1 MDDSWKSDISTPA
14 LVLNYDAML
23 KNIKTMAKFV
33 KDSGVNLR
41 PHLKTAKM
49 PIVAHMI
56 LKEGGANGIAVAK
69 VGEAEIFAQSGI
81 DDILIANQVVDLEHI
96 KRLVMLNKYAL
107 VRCAVDS
114 RKNILDLSKYATQAN
129 MELEVLLEINLGLGR
144 AGVEPGEPAL
154 ELAKFIRDTPGIK
167 LVGLQGYEG
176 HLTPMMNVEQR
187 ETMTK
192 DCMNWLIETKKLLN
206 ENGFNI
212 DYISTSGSATY
223 MHAAMCDGITEVQPG
238 TYVFSDEHLFRVNP
252 IFDIAVTVLSTVQ
265 NQTGKKEFT
274 IDAGTKAIATG
285 DGKPI
290 IKGFPKIKFRVINE
304 EHTQLKSIDA
314 DLKIGQKIELIPAHI
329 CPTIN
334 LYDYIH
340 VIKNNEYIGKW
351 QIFAR
356 GKNY

>member
-1 MDDSWKSDISTPA
+1 MDDSWKSGISTPA

-33 KDSGVNLR
+33 KDIGVNLR

-81 DDILIANQVVDLEHI
+81 DDILIANQVIDLEHI
-96 KRLVMLNKYAL
+96 KRLVLLNKYVLA
-107 VRCAVDS
+107 RCVVDS
-114 RKNILDLSKYATQAN
+114 RKNILDLSKQATQAN

-144 AGVEPGEPAL
+144 AGVEPGELAL
-154 ELAKFIRDTPGIK
+154 EMAKFIRDTPGVK

-187 ETMTK
+187 ETMTNE
-192 DCMNWLIETKKLLN
+192 CMNWLNETKKLLN
-206 ENGFNI
+206 ENDFNI

-223 MHAAMCDGITEVQPG
+223 MHAAECEGITEVQPG

-265 NQTGKKEFT
+265 NQTGNKEFT
-274 IDAGTKAIATG
+274 LDAGTKAIATG

-290 IKGFPKIKFRVINE
+290 VKGYPKIKFRVMNE
-304 EHTQLKSIDA
+304 EHTQIKSIGA
-314 DLKIGQKIELIPAHI
+314 NFKLGEKIELIPAHI